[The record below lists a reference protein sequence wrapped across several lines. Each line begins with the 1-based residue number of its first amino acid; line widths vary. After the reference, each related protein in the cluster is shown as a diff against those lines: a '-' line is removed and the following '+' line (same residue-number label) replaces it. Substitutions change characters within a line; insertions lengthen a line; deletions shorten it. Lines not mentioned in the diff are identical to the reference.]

1 MFPIS
6 FTSKADKERQYRL
19 YQQKITKDA
28 ALDQVKQEA
37 YGQASWASDLE
48 STVDVDK
55 MLKRRTDNINE
66 KLDQLITLAK
76 DKEIK
81 SEVKG
86 ALDGIIDTIEFNDA
100 KSKPSETDKVIDAL
114 NKLIETNQVS
124 KNELKEVIK
133 ELAANLKPIKEEKRS
148 SLEQIR
154 ELYKRNTLLA
164 KSRIRP
170 IKKETSNF
178 DDTVYLGANAELL
191 TNKGY
196 KSTKKTEYDWDATL
210 DKINYQLDQMIIS
223 GDSTPTPM
231 TDSEIKRAR
240 VQSKGAMSE
249 SELLGDENEEKAP
262 VPIIGRGFNKIANRK
277 GMLKHEMFKLQ
288 GQVELGN
295 NNKRNRRELD
305 LLKRYLS

>member
-19 YQQKITKDA
+19 YQQKITNDVA
-28 ALDQVKQEA
+28 FDQVKQEA

-48 STVDVDK
+48 TGVDVDK

-81 SEVKG
+81 KEVKG

-133 ELAANLKPIKEEKRS
+133 DLAANLKPIKEEKRS
-148 SLEQIR
+148 SLQQIQ

-164 KSRIRP
+164 QSKIRP
-170 IKKETSNF
+170 IKKEKLEPDES
-178 DDTVYLGANAELL
+178 VYLGANADLM
-191 TNKGY
+191 TNTGNKS
-196 KSTKKTEYDWDATL
+196 STKKTKYDWDATL

-223 GDSTPTPM
+223 GDSTPVPM
-231 TDSEIKRAR
+231 SDSEIKRAR
-240 VQSKGAMSE
+240 VQSMGAMSA
-249 SELLGDENEEKAP
+249 SELEEKAP
-262 VPIIGRGFNKIANRK
+262 VPTRLRSGSGFNRIAGRK
-277 GMLKHEMFKLQ
+277 GLLRHEMYKLQ
-288 GQVELGN
+288 GQIELGN